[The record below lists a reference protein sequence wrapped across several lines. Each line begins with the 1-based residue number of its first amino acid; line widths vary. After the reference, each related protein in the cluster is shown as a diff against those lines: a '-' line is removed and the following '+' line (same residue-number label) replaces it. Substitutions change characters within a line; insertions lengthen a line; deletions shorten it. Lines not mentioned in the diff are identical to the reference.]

1 MIIATPST
9 IYALKDRTHSP
20 DKLYTDLSIRRAI
33 KGRATQVI
41 ALTDGSVLL
50 GTRTETRRLAANIP
64 NRIDSLCMIH
74 ERPLHLLIGTTPPHV
89 YLLQEDSMVTLCA
102 SFEALSVRSQWYTP
116 WGGPAAVRS
125 FAAFQ
130 DGWVYADIHVGSIMR
145 SSDKGQTWEPVTPT
159 LHKDVHQV
167 ATTPASD
174 PHVYTNTYLS
184 VYISEDQGKTWHH
197 RSGALQQ
204 RYGRGIAINPED
216 PATLL
221 CGISDGP
228 TGVNVHGQLYFTE
241 NTGVTWYHIT
251 QGFPPSTRQ
260 NIDTFH
266 ISYMDEHTAWVADE
280 DRLYLSQDRGQTW
293 ELFWTAPEVILT
305 LSCHN

>member
-102 SFEALSVRSQWYTP
+102 SFEALSVRSQ
-116 WGGPAAVRS
+116 
-125 FAAFQ
+125 
-130 DGWVYADIHVGSIMR
+130 
-145 SSDKGQTWEPVTPT
+145 
-159 LHKDVHQV
+159 
-167 ATTPASD
+167 
-174 PHVYTNTYLS
+174 
-184 VYISEDQGKTWHH
+184 
-197 RSGALQQ
+197 
-204 RYGRGIAINPED
+204 
-216 PATLL
+216 
-221 CGISDGP
+221 
-228 TGVNVHGQLYFTE
+228 
-241 NTGVTWYHIT
+241 
-251 QGFPPSTRQ
+251 
-260 NIDTFH
+260 
-266 ISYMDEHTAWVADE
+266 
-280 DRLYLSQDRGQTW
+280 
-293 ELFWTAPEVILT
+293 
-305 LSCHN
+305 

>member
-1 MIIATPST
+1 
-9 IYALKDRTHSP
+9 
-20 DKLYTDLSIRRAI
+20 
-33 KGRATQVI
+33 
-41 ALTDGSVLL
+41 
-50 GTRTETRRLAANIP
+50 
-64 NRIDSLCMIH
+64 
-74 ERPLHLLIGTTPPHV
+74 
-89 YLLQEDSMVTLCA
+89 
-102 SFEALSVRSQWYTP
+102 
-116 WGGPAAVRS
+116 
-125 FAAFQ
+125 
-130 DGWVYADIHVGSIMR
+130 MR

-221 CGISDGP
+221 CGIS
-228 TGVNVHGQLYFTE
+228 
-241 NTGVTWYHIT
+241 
-251 QGFPPSTRQ
+251 
-260 NIDTFH
+260 TFN